1 MKLKYGKRM
10 TQAEI
15 RKMLLYTNSRPECW
29 VYPRYTKARAKREL
43 AALQGK
49 WTPWVALLA
58 A

>member
-1 MKLKYGKRM
+1 
-10 TQAEI
+10 
-15 RKMLLYTNSRPECW
+15 MLLYTNSRPECW